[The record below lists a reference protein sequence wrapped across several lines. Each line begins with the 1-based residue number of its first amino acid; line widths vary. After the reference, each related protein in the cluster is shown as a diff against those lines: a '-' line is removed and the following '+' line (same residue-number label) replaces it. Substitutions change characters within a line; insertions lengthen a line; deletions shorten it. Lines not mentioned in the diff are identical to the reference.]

1 MTNGGFIAA
10 FAYHHHH
17 LVSPLYCLLFTFVP
31 LPLIPSLGS
40 PPRARPPHINSH
52 AFAIIMPPDPHAVL
66 GLQKTATVD
75 EIKRAFRERAKALH
89 PDTSHDARD
98 VDAFHAL
105 KSAYET
111 LLKRR
116 GAKADDD
123 EGGGIDDAYGP
134 GMRARMTAARAWR
147 EQSERRAGGVAPARE
162 WTRMRAGEAAEEGAN
177 ATENLSV
184 VGKRMTRKAF
194 DAETQETLDS
204 LLEARRR
211 ARGSGGSLGVAAL
224 ETRGRGRAL
233 ALVGVGLV
241 TGLIFTRKLM
251 HKMEK
256 KHSVSE

>member
-1 MTNGGFIAA
+1 M
-10 FAYHHHH
+10 
-17 LVSPLYCLLFTFVP
+17 S
-31 LPLIPSLGS
+31 
-40 PPRARPPHINSH
+40 
-52 AFAIIMPPDPHAVL
+52 PDPHAVL

-89 PDTSHDARD
+89 PDTSRDTEAQDA
-98 VDAFHAL
+98 DAFHTL

-116 GAKADDD
+116 GVKADDD
-123 EGGGIDDAYGP
+123 ESGMDDAYGP

-162 WTRMRAGEAAEEGAN
+162 WTRMRAGASEEGAN

-194 DAETQETLDS
+194 DAETQETLDG

-233 ALVGVGLV
+233 ALVGIGLV

-256 KHSVSE
+256 KHSVGE

>member
-1 MTNGGFIAA
+1 MGPI
-10 FAYHHHH
+10 
-17 LVSPLYCLLFTFVP
+17 V
-31 LPLIPSLGS
+31 
-40 PPRARPPHINSH
+40 SH
-52 AFAIIMPPDPHAVL
+52 AFAMIMPPDPHAVL
-66 GLQKTATVD
+66 GVQKTATVD

-89 PDTSHDARD
+89 PDTSRDGGEARD
-98 VDAFHAL
+98 VDAFHTL

-123 EGGGIDDAYGP
+123 EGGGMDDAYGP

-162 WTRMRAGEAAEEGAN
+162 WTRMRAGEANDEASN
-177 ATENLSV
+177 ATDNLSV

-194 DAETQETLDS
+194 DAETQETLDG

-256 KHSVSE
+256 KHSVGE